1 MSSTPSG
8 SPSTSRS
15 NLASIFDSAIQAYK
29 KNTGKAI
36 TSHPFATELQSCDSP
51 DAIFTVFRR
60 HIPSSDRS
68 QGGCEGFAKY
78 LIPTVNVLYA
88 FSATLGEG
96 VGLVIIVA
104 PSLLRI
110 CALTSVTG
118 FLTGESSL
126 CWNRHSPL
134 GEHHFILLCCSC
146 GRDIFQAAKLLGLY
160 IQKL

>member
-96 VGLVIIVA
+96 AGLVIIA
-104 PSLLRI
+104 TLSLLGM
-110 CALTSVTG
+110 CVLTSVSQVFSPAKVIFVG
-118 FLTGESSL
+118 IGVLL
-126 CWNRHSPL
+126 LVRHL
-134 GEHHFILLCCSC
+134 FIS
-146 GRDIFQAAKLLGLY
+146 LY
-160 IQKL
+160 IPI